1 MFNIAWTVGH
11 TLPQYVEMGKHHMVV
26 ESLGAIKGFGDD
38 LSARHSGTQL
48 AAAHISLINTI
59 QGDVGRC

>member
-11 TLPQYVEMGKHHMVV
+11 TLPQYVKIRKHHMVV
-26 ESLGAIKGFGDD
+26 ESLGAIKGFGDH
-38 LSARHSGTQL
+38 LSAWHSSTHL
-48 AAAHISLINTI
+48 TAVHISLINTI